1 MEPVTKTIKN
11 LISVKGM
18 AAHKLKVWRGNFQA
32 MKAEAKALAA
42 EAPSNVPP
50 IAENSITWFMHAVPQ
65 PLPDEPPAPTV
76 ASMPMN
82 RPTAPDAKEMRSQ
95 NLLFINRP

>member
-1 MEPVTKTIKN
+1 MELVTKTIKN

-50 IAENSITWFMHAVPQ
+50 IAENSITGLCTLCH
-65 PLPDEPPAPTV
+65 
-76 ASMPMN
+76 SRSPMS
-82 RPTAPDAKEMRSQ
+82 RLRRQ
-95 NLLFINRP
+95 LRVCR